1 MAVHAQSSM
10 TVDAEVCVPAARVQ
24 IVQFH
29 MVGPADNLLRQEDA
43 YWLDLCLTPRPANA
57 RARYLDRWSPH
68 RFERIG
74 KVFLLPAGET
84 LQARSDGNTS
94 QASLLCH
101 LQQEPISRWFNGE
114 LHWTDRRL
122 EASLDIHDGHVREL
136 LLRLT
141 AELRHPGFASNTLV
155 ELIIAQLAVE
165 LSRYC
170 NKVSDQTANGGLAPW
185 RLRLIEERLREIR
198 EAPTLTELAALCQ
211 LSVRQ
216 LTRGYRASRGSSIG
230 ERVACCQ
237 LDHAKQLLTG
247 DQSIKA
253 IAYSLGFASPS
264 GFCFAFRRATGQ
276 SPRQYRHALRRM
288 S

>member
-1 MAVHAQSSM
+1 MAASAQASM
-10 TVDAEVCVPAARVQ
+10 TIDAEVHVSTANVQ

-29 MVGPADNLLRQEDA
+29 MTGPADNLLHQDEA

-68 RFERIG
+68 RFERLG

-101 LQQEPISRWFNGE
+101 LRQESIRRWFDGD
-114 LHWTDRRL
+114 LPWTDRRL
-122 EASLDIHDGHVREL
+122 EASLDIRDGNIRDL
-136 LLRLT
+136 LQRLT
-141 AELRHPGFASNTLV
+141 AELRDPGFASSVMV
-155 ELIIAQLAVE
+155 ELMVGQLSIE

-170 NKVSDQTANGGLAPW
+170 AKISDQGCFGGLAPW
-185 RLRLIEERLREIR
+185 RLRLIEERLREVR
-198 EAPTLTELAALCQ
+198 ETPTLAELADLCQ

-230 ERVACCQ
+230 ERIAACQ
-237 LDHAKQLLTG
+237 LDHAKQLLESN
-247 DQSIKA
+247 QSIKA

-276 SPRQYRHALRRM
+276 SPRQYRHQLRRPN
-288 S
+288 